1 MFIENDPQTTI
12 QAPSGAALFVVQC
25 AAATVMATSLSMPL
39 LTELVSS
46 ERTVSA
52 IDMAL
57 LTELCPRAAKSW
69 RDRIVGRRHDR
80 FGLHQ

>member
-1 MFIENDPQTTI
+1 
-12 QAPSGAALFVVQC
+12 
-25 AAATVMATSLSMPL
+25 VMATSLSMPL